1 MNHCF
6 RCFGD
11 HRCAT
16 LFLFQ
21 VFDPNKRLGSEET
34 GGSVAVRS
42 HPYFATVD
50 WDNLITKMPPP
61 FKPYL
66 PASCGE
72 PAFHSDYHFPDDIE
86 PGLDDAAVTR
96 LLGLS
101 LKDFC
106 SSRFV
111 SFIKGQKM

>member
-1 MNHCF
+1 M
-6 RCFGD
+6 
-11 HRCAT
+11 
-16 LFLFQ
+16 
-21 VFDPNKRLGSEET
+21 FDPNKRLGSEET

-50 WDNLITKMPPP
+50 WSNLITKTPPP

-66 PASCGE
+66 PASSGE
-72 PAFHSDYHFPDDIE
+72 PAFHSDYNVPGDIE
-86 PGLDDAAVTR
+86 PGLDDAALTR

-101 LKDFC
+101 VKDFC

-111 SFIKGQKM
+111 LLYYRTGM